1 MTFDETVMVTES
13 FYKPL
18 SRSEL
23 FSALGGALGL
33 WIGVGMMH
41 WLVVALSML
50 SKIKT
55 LKILYLLHMVFN

>member
-33 WIGVGMMH
+33 WIGVGMMQIIEH
-41 WLVVALSML
+41 ALACGRFVHA
-50 SKIKT
+50 IK
-55 LKILYLLHMVFN
+55 N

>member
-23 FSALGGALGL
+23 FSAHGGALGL
-33 WIGVGMMH
+33 WIGVGMMQIIEH
-41 WLVVALSML
+41 ALACGRFVHA
-50 SKIKT
+50 IK
-55 LKILYLLHMVFN
+55 N